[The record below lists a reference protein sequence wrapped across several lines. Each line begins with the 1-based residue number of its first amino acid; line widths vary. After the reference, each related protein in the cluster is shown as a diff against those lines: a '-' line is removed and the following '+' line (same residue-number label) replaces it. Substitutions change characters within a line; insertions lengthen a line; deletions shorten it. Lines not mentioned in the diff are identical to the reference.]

1 MANLE
6 TTYLGL
12 KLKNPVIA
20 GSSGLT
26 NSVENLKE
34 LENNGVGAIVL
45 KSIFE
50 EQINA
55 ETQKF
60 LNSDNANMKDWQ
72 NTFEGI
78 VSHKDY
84 FYKEALEY
92 VTNFAQQN
100 TLSNYLSFLESA
112 KKAVSVPVIAS
123 INCVSNYEWTYFAKK
138 IQDTG
143 IDAIELNIYLLP
155 SHFGQEDM
163 DVEKTYLDIIREV
176 KKYITIPLSIKIGY
190 YFSSLASSVQR
201 ISQSGIDGIVLFN
214 RPFNHDIDIDKMEF
228 SASNIFSN
236 PTEYNHTLRWTG
248 ILSGRIGCEIS
259 STTGVHDYAS
269 TAKMLIAGAQTVQL
283 ASVLYQKGF
292 GSVKEIVTG
301 LENWMNQHNFN
312 DIESFRGKLALKNVE
327 NPASYERVQF
337 MKLYSKIE

>member
-26 NSVENLKE
+26 NSTRNLKE
-34 LENNGVGAIVL
+34 LEKNGIGAVVL

-55 ETQKF
+55 ETQK
-60 LNSDNANMKDWQ
+60 LMHSDNDSMKDWK
-72 NTFEGI
+72 NTFDGI

-84 FYKEALEY
+84 FYQEALEY

-100 TLSNYLSFLESA
+100 TLSNYLHFLESA
-112 KKAVSVPVIAS
+112 KKTISVPVIAS

-143 IDAIELNIYLLP
+143 VDAIELNVYLLP
-155 SHFGQEDM
+155 SHFGQEDL
-163 DVEKTYLDIIREV
+163 DAEKTYLDIIKEV
-176 KKYITIPLSIKIGY
+176 KKYITIPLSVKIGY

-214 RPFNHDIDIDKMEF
+214 RPFNHDIDIEKLEF

-248 ILSGRIGCEIS
+248 ILSGRIDCEIS
-259 STTGVHDYAS
+259 STTGIHDYAS

-292 GSVKEIVTG
+292 GSVKEILDG
-301 LENWMNQHNFN
+301 LEDWMDKHQFD
-312 DIESFRGKLALKNVE
+312 DIESFRGKLSLKNVD

-337 MKLYSKIE
+337 MKLYSNIE